1 MSEPRQLTALET
13 TYFLLSHPLI
23 AEQIT
28 KTKVAIE
35 TGVYDWTQTLPSWFF
50 AMIPP
55 WGTQVQDSDYGT
67 VTVYFGTDGTLYL
80 TANSPVLA
88 DINKPAYVPPPVK
101 CKDGSDSI
109 LGVCPE
115 DFSFAYVIGFGLLAY
130 VGYQI
135 LSKKKAA

>member
-13 TYFLLSHPLI
+13 SYFLLAHPLI
-23 AEQIT
+23 AEQIA

-35 TGVYDWTQTLPSWFF
+35 TGVYDFTQTLPSWFF

-55 WGTQVQDSDYGT
+55 WGTQVQDSDYGL

-80 TANSPVLA
+80 ASDSPPLA

-101 CKDGSDSI
+101 CKDGSDST

-115 DFSFAYVIGFGLLAY
+115 DFNFLYVVGFGVLAY
-130 VGYQI
+130 VGYRI
-135 LSKKKAA
+135 FGKRSS